1 MTSNGRR
8 IAGFVGVMD
17 YRPNVDAV
25 VWFVENCWERIRAA
39 CPKAVFRIIGRGP
52 TRRVRRLAKVP
63 GVEVVGGVD
72 DVAAE
77 VRQLAVSVAPM
88 RIARGLQNKVL
99 EAMAAAKPVV
109 LTAKAAEGIRARD
122 GQHYLIADHAADII
136 QRVTRLL
143 NDPEER
149 ARIGTAARRFVAANH
164 CLEDELQMFELIV
177 AGTSEPKSIK
187 VESIPGAVATQLE
200 DELVPITVRSGR

>member
-1 MTSNGRR
+1 M
-8 IAGFVGVMD
+8 
-17 YRPNVDAV
+17 
-25 VWFVENCWERIRAA
+25 
-39 CPKAVFRIIGRGP
+39 
-52 TRRVRRLAKVP
+52 
-63 GVEVVGGVD
+63 EVVGGVD

-122 GQHYLIADHAADII
+122 GQHYLIADTAPDIT

-149 ARIGTAARRFVAANH
+149 ARIGAAARRFVAANH
-164 CLEDELQMFELIV
+164 RWEDELQMFELIV
-177 AGTSEPKSIK
+177 AGTSEPKTIP
-187 VESIPGAVATQLE
+187 VDSIPGAVATQLK
-200 DELVPITVRSGR
+200 DELVPTTARLGR